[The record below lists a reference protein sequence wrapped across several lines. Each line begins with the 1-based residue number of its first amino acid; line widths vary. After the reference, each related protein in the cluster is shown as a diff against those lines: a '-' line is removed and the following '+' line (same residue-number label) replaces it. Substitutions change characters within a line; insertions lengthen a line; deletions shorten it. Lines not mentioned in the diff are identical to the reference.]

1 MSADTPTGTGTEDIR
16 EPLSDLLIVDTDV
29 HVHESPELLAPYCD
43 MPWKV
48 ALETIIGT
56 PERYLDLPGFSPGN
70 SAFHARFPTAHE
82 RSRAVHTPEQMRQ
95 ELTGIQVDIGIL
107 FPDHLLKLALL
118 TQSEYAAAIA
128 RAYNAWLVDQWTSPE
143 QGLLGLVVAC
153 PQNPEDT
160 AREIEKYARHPGM
173 VGVYLPCAGL
183 DIMWGSRKYDPIYE
197 AAQAARFP
205 LLLHSVLVTHPVFP
219 FNNHGFDTNFGRH
232 LTSHTFSVM
241 ANIVHMV
248 ETGVM
253 VRYPELKFAATEAGI
268 GWVPFLWWKLDKEYM
283 ELRRDVP
290 FLTEPP
296 SHYLKDFYICTQP
309 IEEPEDLGDLVKM
322 VELMHGE
329 DTVIFASDWPHHDF
343 DHPMKLD
350 QVPFTNEVRRK
361 ILGENAL
368 RLFNIDRTGRRLGL
382 G

>member
-1 MSADTPTGTGTEDIR
+1 MSVDTSTGTSTEDVR

-43 MPWKV
+43 MPWKI
-48 ALETIIGT
+48 ALETLIGV

-70 SAFHARFPTAHE
+70 SAFSARFPTAHE
-82 RSRAVHTPEQMRQ
+82 RSRVVHTPAQMRQ
-95 ELTGIQVDIGIL
+95 ELTSIQVDIGIL
-107 FPDHLLKLALL
+107 FPDHLLKLAML

-143 QGLLGLVVAC
+143 NGLLGLVVAC

-160 AREIEKYARHPGM
+160 AREIEKYAKHPGM

-183 DIMWGSRKYDPIYE
+183 DPMWGHRKYDPIYE
-197 AAQAARFP
+197 AAQAAKFP

-219 FNNHGFDTNFGRH
+219 FNNHGFDTGFGRH

-253 VRYPELKFAATEAGI
+253 VRYPDLKFAATEAGI

-283 ELRRDVP
+283 ELRREVP
-290 FLTEPP
+290 FLTERP

-309 IEEPEDLGDLVKM
+309 VEEPEDLGDLVKM

-343 DHPMKLD
+343 DHPMKID
-350 QVPFTNEVRRK
+350 QVPFSNEVRRK

-368 RLFNIDRTGRRLGL
+368 RLFNIDRAGRRLGL
-382 G
+382 D